1 MTSKK
6 LLAVL
11 ATGDLLLFL
20 VELFEGVT
28 EALVVDGKF
37 ETVNAFAP
45 RILVSRPRLVVM
57 GNNTN
62 LEQVLES

>member
-6 LLAVL
+6 LFAVL

-20 VELFEGVT
+20 AELFEGVT

-37 ETVNAFAP
+37 ETAKVFAP
-45 RILVSRPRLVVM
+45 RILVSRPRLVVI